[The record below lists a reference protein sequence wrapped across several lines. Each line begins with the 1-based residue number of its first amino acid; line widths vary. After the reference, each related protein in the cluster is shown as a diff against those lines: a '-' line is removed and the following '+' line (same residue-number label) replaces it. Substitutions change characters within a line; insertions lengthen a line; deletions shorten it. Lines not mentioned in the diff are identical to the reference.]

1 MRRRVSLSPSSFL
14 CWLCLLIGLVVGVSL
29 LWRTDEAVA
38 SPHIQQAELP
48 WPLTP
53 ADAQRYGVIFALQQ
67 SGHWRDADRIIGT
80 LASDLLMG
88 HVLAQRYLHP
98 THYRSRYHELA
109 SWLKSY
115 ADHPDARRIY
125 KLALKRRP
133 TQNAAPTPPV
143 REPASLF
150 SFRPIAVSYQSTRKL
165 TKFEQRQAT
174 RYKKRIKRNLRR
186 TYLTKTERLLHLPK
200 VQQLFDD
207 VEIDEAYSQLAA
219 GWLYYGDVSKAF
231 EIADEVARRS
241 GHYVPIAHWT
251 AGLAAWQLGK
261 FGTAARHFE
270 SVALSERLS
279 AWNRSAGAYW
289 AARVHLRT
297 SNLANM
303 QRWLSVAANYPLTF
317 YGMLARD
324 RLALNAN
331 FGLQTPKLDPSSMA
345 ELRARPEGMRALAL
359 LQSGQPAQAEKEIL
373 RLGDWKQPELN
384 RAVMAFAAHAKL
396 PRLSLAL
403 AQRVLSDDRT
413 PGLEN
418 HLVGV
423 LYPIPPWRPEEGFL
437 IDRALIYAVMRQESS
452 FDPLAK
458 SPDGARGL
466 MQLMPRTAAA
476 LDPQRRFRG
485 AQRKLLYGPS
495 LNIELGQRYLK
506 KLLSSQRV
514 RNNLLRLAVAYNA
527 GPGNLGIWERR
538 MDYDD
543 DPLLFLVTLPTRE
556 TRLFVERVLTNLWI
570 YRMRLGQATPSL
582 RALAS
587 GLWPEYRAI
596 DEMRTTVMSQE
607 AFYH

>member
-1 MRRRVSLSPSSFL
+1 
-14 CWLCLLIGLVVGVSL
+14 
-29 LWRTDEAVA
+29 
-38 SPHIQQAELP
+38 
-48 WPLTP
+48 
-53 ADAQRYGVIFALQQ
+53 
-67 SGHWRDADRIIGT
+67 
-80 LASDLLMG
+80 
-88 HVLAQRYLHP
+88 
-98 THYRSRYHELA
+98 
-109 SWLKSY
+109 
-115 ADHPDARRIY
+115 
-125 KLALKRRP
+125 
-133 TQNAAPTPPV
+133 
-143 REPASLF
+143 
-150 SFRPIAVSYQSTRKL
+150 
-165 TKFEQRQAT
+165 
-174 RYKKRIKRNLRR
+174 
-186 TYLTKTERLLHLPK
+186 
-200 VQQLFDD
+200 
-207 VEIDEAYSQLAA
+207 
-219 GWLYYGDVSKAF
+219 
-231 EIADEVARRS
+231 
-241 GHYVPIAHWT
+241 
-251 AGLAAWQLGK
+251 
-261 FGTAARHFE
+261 
-270 SVALSERLS
+270 
-279 AWNRSAGAYW
+279 
-289 AARVHLRT
+289 
-297 SNLANM
+297 
-303 QRWLSVAANYPLTF
+303 
-317 YGMLARD
+317 
-324 RLALNAN
+324 
-331 FGLQTPKLDPSSMA
+331 
-345 ELRARPEGMRALAL
+345 MRALAL
-359 LQSGQPAQAEKEIL
+359 LQSGEPARAEKEIL

-384 RAVMAFAAHAKL
+384 RAVMAFAVHAQL

-403 AQRVLSDDRT
+403 AQRVLSDNRT
-413 PGLEN
+413 LGLEN

-437 IDRALIYAVMRQESS
+437 IDRAVIYAVMRQESS